1 MEKAGFVTIIGNP
14 NVGKSTFLNNIIGEN
29 ISIISDKAQ
38 TTRHRLLGILNGDD
52 YQVIFTDTPG
62 IINTKYE
69 LQNAMMNFV
78 KNSLQDSDLIIY
90 MVGSEKKDILN
101 EKIQGLI
108 KNSKIKLFLVIN
120 KVDLMTQEEVKAAID
135 YWKKKYHPHTTIPI
149 SALNKY
155 NFIYKNKILTLTKDN
170 NELLSISS
178 DDEKERLLL
187 SKKLTELESSLIKPI
202 TLLKN
207 KEFPFFDTSS
217 SKNIFNSVSLINLNS
232 IRDFE
237 IKINEKVE
245 LQRFRANFYVDGID
259 AWEERNWLGK
269 IIKINNVSFKVE
281 KNIPRCV
288 AINLKP
294 KTDDNSLN
302 LLTSLKKTYNHFDM
316 GIYLTALNDG
326 KIELENKIEI

>member
-1 MEKAGFVTIIGNP
+1 MNCTISSIHYCPVKSISFQSLQSCNIKKNLGMENDRIFAFSRIIELKKAKLVEKNP
-14 NVGKSTFLNNIIGEN
+14 DERNLNNFL
-29 ISIISDKAQ
+29 
-38 TTRHRLLGILNGDD
+38 TL
-52 YQVIFTDTPG
+52 
-62 IINTKYE
+62 
-69 LQNAMMNFV
+69 
-78 KNSLQDSDLIIY
+78 KNS
-90 MVGSEKKDILN
+90 
-101 EKIQGLI
+101 
-108 KNSKIKLFLVIN
+108 
-120 KVDLMTQEEVKAAID
+120 
-135 YWKKKYHPHTTIPI
+135 P
-149 SALNKY
+149 ALNQY
-155 NFIYKNKILTLTKDN
+155 NFIYQKQVLTLTKNDR
-170 NELLSISS
+170 EILSISTE
-178 DDEKERLLL
+178 DENERLLL
-187 SKKLTELESSLIKPI
+187 SNKLTELESSLMKPI

-207 KEFPFFDTSS
+207 KEFPFFDTSH

-237 IKINEKVE
+237 KKINEKVE

-269 IIKINNVSFKVE
+269 IIKINDVSFKVE

-326 KIELENKIEI
+326 KVEIENKIKI